1 MNVIFEQIMTE
12 HIGGIHYDDAAS
24 LKYGE
29 LFEELMLKKDEEL
42 PSEISNRIAQ
52 DVELILVTEDESVE
66 EDVEEEIQ
74 YTRKELEA
82 RAIAKRIKELTDPE
96 KGLLVFDKDE
106 EGNYIHRPVM
116 LKDIVILLRT
126 MTGWSDVFVNTLMQ
140 EGIPAYADTG
150 TGYFQTIEI
159 MTILNM
165 LKIIDNPRQDIPFTG
180 VLYSKIG
187 GLTTD
192 ELAQIRLMD
201 KNETMYK
208 ACQIYT
214 REGSNEELRNKLTVF
229 MDMLHNLRD
238 MIRYTPIHE
247 LIQKIL
253 DITGYSYYVMAM
265 PGGDRRKA
273 NIDML
278 VSLAVGFEKGSYSSL
293 FHFIRYVEKLQK
305 YDVDYGEATVSG
317 EQENTVRIMSIHKSK
332 GLEFPVVFVGG
343 LSKQF
348 NMQDQRSKILF
359 DVDYGVG
366 PDYIDIDKR
375 TKVQTLLKKVIQ
387 KKIQI
392 DNLGEELRV
401 LYVAMTRA
409 KEKLIM
415 TGYLKS
421 VEDMDI
427 QKDFSFYTLMSVK
440 NYLELVLPA
449 MNNALTDYMK
459 IKVIYKS
466 DIIDEELV
474 KQNFLQ
480 QDYKDLD
487 SYITGGER
495 NKDIQKEIERRLY
508 YKYPYADEARFRV
521 KLSVSELKRLSQ
533 SIDDED
539 GELLYDEA
547 NMDTVTPV
555 DTDGIQYV
563 PEFIRGPKAE
573 MAGTDRG
580 TLYHKVLELLKL
592 SNVGSYDDLLKEME
606 DMVQAGRIERDDIG
620 RLNIRNIYKYTQS
633 DVAKRMIIAEADG
646 KLYKEKQF
654 VVGLKASDIYPEQ
667 DSDEIILVQGIIDV
681 FFEEDG
687 ELVLLDYKSDVVR
700 DEAQL
705 IERYKVQLIYYKK
718 ALEQILG
725 KRVKEMI
732 IYSLYLGK
740 EIAV

>member
-1 MNVIFEQIMTE
+1 
-12 HIGGIHYDDAAS
+12 
-24 LKYGE
+24 
-29 LFEELMLKKDEEL
+29 
-42 PSEISNRIAQ
+42 
-52 DVELILVTEDESVE
+52 
-66 EDVEEEIQ
+66 
-74 YTRKELEA
+74 
-82 RAIAKRIKELTDPE
+82 
-96 KGLLVFDKDE
+96 
-106 EGNYIHRPVM
+106 
-116 LKDIVILLRT
+116 
-126 MTGWSDVFVNTLMQ
+126 
-140 EGIPAYADTG
+140 
-150 TGYFQTIEI
+150 
-159 MTILNM
+159 
-165 LKIIDNPRQDIPFTG
+165 
-180 VLYSKIG
+180 
-187 GLTTD
+187 
-192 ELAQIRLMD
+192 
-201 KNETMYK
+201 
-208 ACQIYT
+208 
-214 REGSNEELRNKLTVF
+214 
-229 MDMLHNLRD
+229 
-238 MIRYTPIHE
+238 
-247 LIQKIL
+247 
-253 DITGYSYYVMAM
+253 
-265 PGGDRRKA
+265 
-273 NIDML
+273 
-278 VSLAVGFEKGSYSSL
+278 
-293 FHFIRYVEKLQK
+293 
-305 YDVDYGEATVSG
+305 
-317 EQENTVRIMSIHKSK
+317 MSIHKSK

>member
-1 MNVIFEQIMTE
+1 
-12 HIGGIHYDDAAS
+12 
-24 LKYGE
+24 
-29 LFEELMLKKDEEL
+29 
-42 PSEISNRIAQ
+42 
-52 DVELILVTEDESVE
+52 
-66 EDVEEEIQ
+66 
-74 YTRKELEA
+74 
-82 RAIAKRIKELTDPE
+82 
-96 KGLLVFDKDE
+96 
-106 EGNYIHRPVM
+106 
-116 LKDIVILLRT
+116 
-126 MTGWSDVFVNTLMQ
+126 
-140 EGIPAYADTG
+140 
-150 TGYFQTIEI
+150 
-159 MTILNM
+159 
-165 LKIIDNPRQDIPFTG
+165 
-180 VLYSKIG
+180 
-187 GLTTD
+187 
-192 ELAQIRLMD
+192 MD

-466 DIIDEELV
+466 DI
-474 KQNFLQ
+474 
-480 QDYKDLD
+480 
-487 SYITGGER
+487 
-495 NKDIQKEIERRLY
+495 
-508 YKYPYADEARFRV
+508 
-521 KLSVSELKRLSQ
+521 
-533 SIDDED
+533 
-539 GELLYDEA
+539 
-547 NMDTVTPV
+547 
-555 DTDGIQYV
+555 
-563 PEFIRGPKAE
+563 
-573 MAGTDRG
+573 
-580 TLYHKVLELLKL
+580 
-592 SNVGSYDDLLKEME
+592 
-606 DMVQAGRIERDDIG
+606 
-620 RLNIRNIYKYTQS
+620 
-633 DVAKRMIIAEADG
+633 
-646 KLYKEKQF
+646 
-654 VVGLKASDIYPEQ
+654 
-667 DSDEIILVQGIIDV
+667 
-681 FFEEDG
+681 
-687 ELVLLDYKSDVVR
+687 
-700 DEAQL
+700 
-705 IERYKVQLIYYKK
+705 
-718 ALEQILG
+718 
-725 KRVKEMI
+725 
-732 IYSLYLGK
+732 
-740 EIAV
+740 